1 LQLVSE
7 CAADEIGIERSGKH
21 SRKERRRRRSS
32 AFERVFGIDG
42 E

>member
-7 CAADEIGIERSGKH
+7 CAAKELGIERSGKH

-32 AFERVFGIDG
+32 AFERVFVIN
-42 E
+42 EE